1 VSGGT
6 ALAVVL
12 SIVAGLAGPVQ
23 IAVMGRFGEEVG
35 VFAALAFS
43 LFLSTLLAS
52 LGLLVATRSVGG
64 FADAATVPKWLW
76 IGGVMGL
83 VIVLSITFA
92 GPRIGTAATIGIL
105 VAGNLA
111 GGAVIDR
118 YGWFGL
124 DEVPL
129 TWPRVLGIVLLAA
142 GAALSLHRA
151 A

>member
-6 ALAVVL
+6 AFAVVL

-23 IAVMGRFGEEVG
+23 VAVMGRFGEEVG
-35 VFAALAFS
+35 VFAALTFS
-43 LFLSTLLAS
+43 LFLSTLLAAAGLLLAARSVSS
-52 LGLLVATRSVGG
+52 LGE
-64 FADAATVPKWLW
+64 AAAVPKWLW
-76 IGGVMGL
+76 LGAVMGV
-83 VIVLSITFA
+83 VIVLTITFA
-92 GPRIGTAATIGIL
+92 GPRIGTTATIGIL

-124 DEVPL
+124 EKVPL
-129 TWPRVLGIVLLAA
+129 TWPRVLGILLLAA
-142 GAALSLHRA
+142 GAALSLHKA

>member
-1 VSGGT
+1 MSGGT

-12 SIVAGLAGPVQ
+12 SVVAGIAGPVQ
-23 IAVMGRFGEEVG
+23 VAVMGRFGEEVG
-35 VFAALAFS
+35 VFVALAFS
-43 LFLSTLLAS
+43 LFLSTVLAS
-52 LGLLVATRSVGG
+52 LGLLLATRSLTG
-64 FADAATVPKWLW
+64 FGEVTAVPIWLW
-76 IGGVMGL
+76 LGGVMGV
-83 VIVLSITFA
+83 VIVLSVTYA
-92 GPRIGTAATIGIL
+92 GPRIGSAATIGIL

-124 DEVPL
+124 DKVPL
-129 TWPRVLGIVLLAA
+129 TWPRVLGIVLLAV